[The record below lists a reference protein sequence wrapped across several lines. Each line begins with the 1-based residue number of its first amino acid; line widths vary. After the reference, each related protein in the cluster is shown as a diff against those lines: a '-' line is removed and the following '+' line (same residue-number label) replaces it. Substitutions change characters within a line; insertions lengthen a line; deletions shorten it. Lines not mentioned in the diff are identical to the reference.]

1 MNKKTFL
8 VLALAALFMAP
19 ISAKTTKEY
28 QRPSLHLVLLTSEAD
43 AAADKTTQICDPEI
57 LGYVADSW
65 TNYEFPAL
73 YNNFAVPFDRTD
85 VGTVKGSIMDL
96 LAMYSTPE
104 SFEGMGI
111 AELKNLVEML
121 QGKKYREDLKKEVD
135 KISNEV
141 AHQLVKKWWC
151 ISDDGYVSDTL
162 LMKLACYSATQNQ
175 INNAAETVE
184 GAQLGLYNELGN
196 TTIANTFID
205 FTKVD
210 FYESEPVAAFVRNI
224 MYLVASQTPSP
235 GDVAVK
241 LAADATYKAMKEG
254 YTAFTNNLLYKL
266 EWNEDIAKQFYTL
279 WIDTNR
285 IDMEK
290 FNNMKFNLTYVG
302 NTKASA
308 TCLMKKADRGQ
319 GAQNLVN
326 KTIAKALNRQFADM
340 QRKFEEFRPMV
351 PVMLVDEK
359 GIITADM
366 GTKEGVEVGDKFNL
380 LEPYTN
386 EKGVTKYKYVATVK
400 VVKGK
405 GDQFVNG
412 VWDNE
417 NLNQAEAADTNQTD
431 VEIVGTLLGKFKNAN
446 PSMFV
451 KLTK

>member
-1 MNKKTFL
+1 MTKKTFL
-8 VLALAALFMAP
+8 VLALATLFMAP
-19 ISAKTTKEY
+19 ISAKVTKEY
-28 QRPSLHLVLLTSEAD
+28 QRPSLHLVLLTSDAE

-57 LGYVADSW
+57 LGYLADSW

-73 YNNFAVPFDRTD
+73 YNNFAIPFDRTD
-85 VGTVKGSIMDL
+85 VGAVKGSIMDL
-96 LAMYSTPE
+96 LATYSTPE
-104 SFEGMGI
+104 SLQGLGI
-111 AELKNLVEML
+111 VELKNIVEML
-121 QGKKYREDLKKEVD
+121 QGKKYRESLKEEVD
-135 KISNEV
+135 KISDEV
-141 AHQLVKKWWC
+141 AHQLVKKWWS
-151 ISDDGYVSDTL
+151 ISEDGTVSDTL
-162 LMKLACYSATQNQ
+162 LFKLACYSATQNQ
-175 INNAAETVE
+175 INSAAETVL
-184 GAQLGLYNELGN
+184 GAQQSIYNDLGN

-210 FYESEPVAAFVRNI
+210 FYESEPIAAFVKNI

-241 LAADATYKAMKEG
+241 MAAEATYKAMKEG

-266 EWNEDIAKQFYTL
+266 EWNDSIAEQFYSIWT
-279 WIDTNR
+279 DANH

-308 TCLMKKADRGQ
+308 TCLMKKEDRGQ

-326 KTIAKALNRQFADM
+326 KTVAKALNRQFADM

-351 PVMLVDEK
+351 PVMMVNEK

-386 EKGVTKYKYVATVK
+386 EKGITKYKYVATVK

-405 GDQFVNG
+405 GEQFENG

-417 NLNQAEAADTNQTD
+417 DLNQAEAADTEGTD
-431 VEIVGTLLGKFKNAN
+431 VEVVGTLLSKFKNAN

-451 KLTK
+451 KMTK